1 MDRFWDRASFVITIQ
16 RKRGK
21 CIFEHYFCRA
31 ILCIRCGGKQ
41 FDYGYSSFIFLFF
54 LALDYVVVFQM
65 MWLRKIVISWL
76 LLFMIWLHI
85 QCSIRVC
92 SKILI
97 YCSKI
102 VFDSGACCSKSSFFK
117 IFSWFVV
124 SWNCTMFDNFNDKF
138 HTLFRRMSS
147 NVITNC
153 NCNCNGQ
160 NLARKVSKVA
170 FWVGMHDF
178 LHCDWKKKSISSQEN
193 SRNTKMRGNFVVY
206 FLWLKKPIIYKT
218 SVSRKI
224 AWQFFSEFRLRFQSS
239 SANHSESLR
248 HS

>member
-1 MDRFWDRASFVITIQ
+1 MLFLDCFCSWYDCTYSAALECVQKSWFIVQ
-16 RKRGK
+16 R
-21 CIFEHYFCRA
+21 
-31 ILCIRCGGKQ
+31 L
-41 FDYGYSSFIFLFF
+41 FLTAGHVVPSFF
-54 LALDYVVVFQM
+54 L
-65 MWLRKIVISWL
+65 
-76 LLFMIWLHI
+76 
-85 QCSIRVC
+85 
-92 SKILI
+92 
-97 YCSKI
+97 
-102 VFDSGACCSKSSFFK
+102 K
-117 IFSWFVV
+117 IFIWFVV